1 MKEKEFEY
9 IYHKYY
15 QSLFLYAI
23 SLTKSVVDAQ
33 DLVAETF
40 LKAILNYDDSI
51 TNIKSWLI
59 KVLRNLFVD
68 HYRKRRKIID
78 EGKIKIEWF
87 EDPYDVMK
95 EIIKEDQKRWLYDK
109 IYKLQIKERE
119 VMLMS
124 LTLHMSDEEISEV
137 TALSESNIRVIRHRV
152 KLKLI
157 ELAKVVSNKL

>member
-1 MKEKEFEY
+1 MKEKELEY
-9 IYHKYY
+9 IYNKYY

-23 SLTKSVVDAQ
+23 SLTKSVADAQ

-59 KVLRNLFVD
+59 KVLRNLFID

-78 EGKIKIEWF
+78 EGKIKIEWL

-124 LTLHMSDEEISEV
+124 LALHMSDEEISEV

-152 KLKLI
+152 KSKLI
-157 ELAKVVSNKL
+157 ELAKKEGYL

>member
-1 MKEKEFEY
+1 MKEKELEY

-23 SLTKSVVDAQ
+23 SLTKSVADAQ

-51 TNIKSWLI
+51 TDNKSWLI

-78 EGKIKIEWF
+78 EGKIKIEWL

-109 IYKLQIKERE
+109 IYKLQIRERE

-157 ELAKVVSNKL
+157 ELAKKEGYL

>member
-23 SLTKSVVDAQ
+23 SLTKSVADAQ

-40 LKAILNYDDSI
+40 LKVILNYDDSI

-157 ELAKVVSNKL
+157 ELAKKEGYL

>member
-1 MKEKEFEY
+1 MKEKELEY

-23 SLTKSVVDAQ
+23 SLTKSVADAQ

-68 HYRKRRKIID
+68 HYRKRHKIID
-78 EGKIKIEWF
+78 EGKIKIEWL
-87 EDPYDVMK
+87 EDSYDVMK

-124 LTLHMSDEEISEV
+124 LTLHMSDEEISEI

-157 ELAKVVSNKL
+157 ELAKKEGYL

>member
-1 MKEKEFEY
+1 MKEKELEY

-23 SLTKSVVDAQ
+23 SLTKSVADAQ

-68 HYRKRRKIID
+68 HYRKRRKFID
-78 EGKIKIEWF
+78 EGKIKIEWL

-109 IYKLQIKERE
+109 IYKLQIRERE

-157 ELAKVVSNKL
+157 ELAKKEGYL

>member
-1 MKEKEFEY
+1 MKEKELEY

-23 SLTKSVVDAQ
+23 SLTKSVADAQ

-40 LKAILNYDDSI
+40 LKVILNYDDSI
-51 TNIKSWLI
+51 TNIKPWLI

-78 EGKIKIEWF
+78 ECKIKIEWL

-157 ELAKVVSNKL
+157 ELAKKEGYL

>member
-1 MKEKEFEY
+1 MKEKELEY

-23 SLTKSVVDAQ
+23 SLTKSVADAQ

-40 LKAILNYDDSI
+40 LKVILNYDDSI
-51 TNIKSWLI
+51 TNIKPWLI

-78 EGKIKIEWF
+78 EGKIKIEWL

-152 KLKLI
+152 KLI
-157 ELAKVVSNKL
+157 ELAKKEGYL

>member
-1 MKEKEFEY
+1 MKEKELEY

-23 SLTKSVVDAQ
+23 SLTKSVADAQ

-51 TNIKSWLI
+51 TDIKSWLI

-78 EGKIKIEWF
+78 EGKIKIEWL

-109 IYKLQIKERE
+109 IYKLQIRERE

-157 ELAKVVSNKL
+157 ELAKKEGYL